1 MIATVVNAAA
11 IIVGGGLGLLLRG
24 KLQARFSESIVVVLA
39 LCTGAFGITGAIA
52 SQDAM
57 GMVLCL
63 VLGAALGEW
72 LRLERGMERAGEWLK
87 RRVSRE
93 GGGGGF
99 TEGFVNASLIF
110 CVGSMAIMGSLQA
123 GIQGN
128 YAILFSKSIMD
139 GVFSVTYAATYG
151 VGVLFSAL
159 PVFLYQGAITLLA
172 AWVSPYL
179 SAAVVTEMSAVGG
192 VLLMGLS
199 LNMLGVMK
207 KPIRLANLIPCMLLP
222 AVYQPLAAWI
232 STLL

>member
-99 TEGFVNASLIF
+99 TEGFVNASLIL
-110 CVGSMAIMGSLQA
+110 CVGSMANMGSLQA

-128 YAILFSKSIMD
+128 
-139 GVFSVTYAATYG
+139 
-151 VGVLFSAL
+151 
-159 PVFLYQGAITLLA
+159 
-172 AWVSPYL
+172 
-179 SAAVVTEMSAVGG
+179 
-192 VLLMGLS
+192 
-199 LNMLGVMK
+199 
-207 KPIRLANLIPCMLLP
+207 
-222 AVYQPLAAWI
+222 
-232 STLL
+232 

>member
-1 MIATVVNAAA
+1 M
-11 IIVGGGLGLLLRG
+11 
-24 KLQARFSESIVVVLA
+24 VLA

-52 SQDAM
+52 SRRH

-151 VGVLFSAL
+151 VGVLFPPCPFFSTRGRL
-159 PVFLYQGAITLLA
+159 RCWQPGF
-172 AWVSPYL
+172 P
-179 SAAVVTEMSAVGG
+179 
-192 VLLMGLS
+192 
-199 LNMLGVMK
+199 
-207 KPIRLANLIPCMLLP
+207 PI
-222 AVYQPLAAWI
+222 
-232 STLL
+232 